1 MVMTHAQTSRSK
13 VSWLKRLSENGESD
27 LTESIS
33 LLANVVAK
41 KVQEQNAKN
50 SVNKTTGC
58 CRGTARRFVLL
69 EKCQST
75 LGYIYMTVNHDT
87 LAVYLSMCVC
97 LLDTTVSPQKGWTD
111 RDAVRVV
118 DLSGTKEPR
127 IRWGPGAPQ
136 GKGLAVILKSKK
148 SRYLQ
153 TQNGSL
159 KRIGRPPSCIF
170 KIKFLTAGALRRR
183 STASCQIF
191 WRSVILL

>member
-33 LLANVVAK
+33 LPANVVAK

-58 CRGTARRFVLL
+58 CRGNARRFVLL
-69 EKCQST
+69 EKSQST

-136 GKGLAVILKSKK
+136 GKGLAIILKSKNRDI
-148 SRYLQ
+148 S
-153 TQNGSL
+153 
-159 KRIGRPPSCIF
+159 
-170 KIKFLTAGALRRR
+170 RRR
-183 STASCQIF
+183 TGLS
-191 WRSVILL
+191 SVSVGRHLVFLKLNF